1 MNIHPLRKNVP
12 IIKTKQFTL
21 RPFKKGDE
29 VSLAKNLNNQN
40 VSHNLL
46 VVPYPYT
53 LKDAKEWIAKNLK
66 EAKKKEPKT
75 ISFVIDIGGE
85 AAGAIGFHKIEKE
98 HRSEVGYWLAEK
110 HWGNGIMP
118 KALKI
123 AIAFGFKELKLR
135 RIYAYAFTRN
145 KQSTRTLEK
154 SGFKFEGTLK
164 KNSKKNNEFIDDYI
178 FAKIK

>member
-1 MNIHPLRKNVP
+1 MRENSIYYIIANMNIHPLRKNIP

-46 VVPYPYT
+46 TVPYPYT

-98 HRSEVGYWLAEK
+98 NR
-110 HWGNGIMP
+110 
-118 KALKI
+118 
-123 AIAFGFKELKLR
+123 
-135 RIYAYAFTRN
+135 
-145 KQSTRTLEK
+145 
-154 SGFKFEGTLK
+154 
-164 KNSKKNNEFIDDYI
+164 
-178 FAKIK
+178 